1 MPRAPPPRTSA
12 TASSK
17 KIIDDY
23 CYMKVVEIVPTIG
36 ITTGVSNMNYCSTYN
51 LYVDYMN
58 VALNG

>member
-1 MPRAPPPRTSA
+1 
-12 TASSK
+12 
-17 KIIDDY
+17 
-23 CYMKVVEIVPTIG
+23 MKVVEIVPTIG